1 VSKKHTALIL
11 KKMPKFE
18 KNLKT
23 SHGAIAKTARSNK
36 RLITLD
42 LDTDVL
48 AWFKEQGKGYQT
60 HINAVLKAY
69 KDAHDDS

>member
-1 VSKKHTALIL
+1 MSKKHTASIL
-11 KKMPKFE
+11 RKIPKFE

-23 SHGAIAKTARSNK
+23 SQGEINEITHSNK

-42 LDTDVL
+42 LDTDIL